1 MPPETTAVNQQA
13 MATAKDSYRRCC
25 AADGFFPS
33 FYRNFF
39 ASTPEAEPLFA
50 KTHFT
55 RQHKLLQ
62 HAIGLL
68 LSFPNQR
75 PSEPTILTRVAERH
89 SRKDLDID
97 PSLYPAFVESLMQ
110 TVSEHDPEFSPDVD
124 RAWRSTIDSGI
135 RYMQSA
141 H

>member
-1 MPPETTAVNQQA
+1 MPPESTAVSQQD
-13 MATAKDSYRRCC
+13 MATAKNSYRRCC

-39 ASTPEAEPLFA
+39 ATAPEAEPLFA
-50 KTHFT
+50 ETDFT

-68 LSFPNQR
+68 LNVPNQR

-124 RAWRSTIDSGI
+124 RAWRNTIDSGI

>member
-1 MPPETTAVNQQA
+1 MPPESTAVSQQD
-13 MATAKDSYRRCC
+13 MATAKNSYRRCC

-39 ASTPEAEPLFA
+39 ASAPAAEPLFA
-50 KTHFT
+50 KTDFT
-55 RQHKLLQ
+55 RQNKLLQ

-124 RAWRSTIDSGI
+124 RAWRTTIDSGI

>member
-1 MPPETTAVNQQA
+1 MPPESAAVSHQE

-39 ASTPEAEPLFA
+39 ATAPEVEALFA
-50 KTHFT
+50 NTDFT

-68 LSFPNQR
+68 LNFPNQQ
-75 PSEPTILTRVAERH
+75 PSEPTILSRVAERH
-89 SRKDLDID
+89 SRRDLDIA
-97 PSLYPAFVESLMQ
+97 PSLYPAFVESLMK
-110 TVSEHDPEFSPDVD
+110 TVGEYDSEFTPEVD
-124 RAWRSTIDSGI
+124 RAWRNTVEPGI
-135 RYMQSA
+135 KYMQSA